1 MERIR
6 KLISGMMDV
15 FKRIFDYI
23 REHPNVII
31 IGIIMFVFFRYM
43 FWNFIYMIYISFIA
57 PIMRKSKFE
66 NFIVGDSTRA
76 NKKETPWGEWTDWEG
91 PRDMSGERCGTA
103 RRYRSRACLRQPC
116 INRDG
121 KQIDLEVDVKKMKPC
136 DLQIGP

>member
-1 MERIR
+1 MERVR
-6 KLISGMMDV
+6 ELISGMMDAFKCV
-15 FKRIFDYI
+15 FGCI
-23 REHPNVII
+23 RKHPIAII
-31 IGIIMFVFFRYM
+31 ISLIIIYLIFILIGVGIGKASV
-43 FWNFIYMIYISFIA
+43 
-57 PIMRKSKFE
+57 SKFE
-66 NFIVGDSTRA
+66 NFIAGDSTRA
-76 NKKETPWGEWTDWEG
+76 SKKETPWGEWTDWEG